1 MQAVMVQTSNT
12 SRVNNIMSSR
22 LFSPLESQKDS
33 LFFSLVDYRNN
44 YFNSENPDKILEFY
58 EGFDNRSSLIQWMK
72 ERPTGVSRVYEIDGD
87 DEITVVIPTSD
98 VHGEFAQNC
107 INIFEGFHIIFV
119 ESGGRGDYYFNI
131 ARNINTGFKH
141 ALQYNPKWLIFT
153 GDDLIS
159 VTNLHSLRQRLAA
172 IDNESTG
179 IVFPIP
185 FSDYYSC
192 KNNIYCEKRI
202 SLKFIR
208 ILSIRF
214 TMFKAMLTIRP
225 YSNKF
230 GVKYFAGYDNLLIRI
245 FFKKIFSFIDQHS
258 FAIFSA
264 PMIRDLLSSRGYVF
278 NPFYINNREDA
289 SLAIDIKNSTWKY
302 EVVRLK
308 LKTLKGGTLS
318 NGMLR
323 GMRGLP
329 SDVLFSDFI
338 EDLLRNR

>member
-1 MQAVMVQTSNT
+1 MRFINMILAYASKHH
-12 SRVNNIMSSR
+12 I
-22 LFSPLESQKDS
+22 
-33 LFFSLVDYRNN
+33 
-44 YFNSENPDKILEFY
+44 SENPDKILEFY

-87 DEITVVIPTSD
+87 DEITMVIPTSD
-98 VHGEFAQNC
+98 AHGKFAQNC

-119 ESGGRGDYYFNI
+119 ESGGRGDHYFNI

-141 ALQYNPKWLIFT
+141 ALLYNPKWLIFT

-159 VTNLHSLRQRLAA
+159 VKNLHSLRQRLAA
-172 IDNESTG
+172 IDNKSTG
-179 IVFPIP
+179 IVFPVP

-202 SLKFIR
+202 SSKFIKT
-208 ILSIRF
+208 LSIRSP
-214 TMFKAMLTIRP
+214 MLKAMLTIRP
-225 YSNKF
+225 YSYKF
-230 GVKYFAGYDNLLIRI
+230 GVKYFAGHDNLMKRI
-245 FFKKIFSFIDQHS
+245 FFRKIFSFVDQHS

-323 GMRGLP
+323 GMRGLA